1 MPIVSYEL
9 LIQQFSKDNLLL
21 ASSIVKE
28 VDRTLPATKTLDIL
42 DGALRNQNV
51 KKIIVRK
58 LSDYKEGDIF

>member
-1 MPIVSYEL
+1 MPIVSFEL

-28 VDRTLPATKTLDIL
+28 VDRTLPAKKTLDIL

>member
-28 VDRTLPATKTLDIL
+28 VDRTLPAKKTLDIL